1 MEQEQLIDPNKDLK
15 NALGLLQQQIEY
27 LITANDKLTERFN
40 GMGRAMVDGN
50 KAITTKIDDSIR
62 PQVGR
67 YACFFHE
74 PMCSDQTG
82 ELAAAMAKAMAAFGA
97 IIKGGTANR
106 SKFAT
111 IEDMLEITLPILDEL
126 GIAAN
131 FFELGNEHGDLAL
144 KLRVT
149 HSSGQWWQTIAPM
162 HVEKVPD
169 NISVYHQKINAA
181 EKYLRR
187 SMYRSM
193 FNLAEGD

>member
-1 MEQEQLIDPNKDLK
+1 MEQDNLDPNKDLK
-15 NALGLLQQQIEY
+15 NALSLLQQQIEY
-27 LITANDKLTERFN
+27 LITSNDKLTERFN
-40 GMGRAMVDGN
+40 GMGRAMVEGN
-50 KAITTKIDDSIR
+50 KAITTKIDENLK
-62 PQVGR
+62 PQIGR
-67 YACFFHE
+67 YACFFQG
-74 PMCSDQTG
+74 PMRSDQTG
-82 ELAAAMAKAMAAFGA
+82 ELAAAMAKAKAAFGA
-97 IIKGGTANR
+97 IVRGGTANR

-126 GIAAN
+126 AIDAS
-131 FFELGNEHGDLAL
+131 FHEMGNEHGDFAL
-144 KLRVT
+144 KLVVT
-149 HSSGQWWQTIAPM
+149 HGSGQWWQTIAPM